1 QEYQV
6 AVGGLPGTYLVR
18 TLADRTEVRWHYAA
32 ADEQRT
38 FVLRYLV
45 RDAVAVHNDAAEL
58 YWQFIGDD
66 WDIPADHVR
75 VELTLPAGAGDVR
88 AWGHG
93 PLHGQVDIDDEA
105 SRVTWDVV
113 ELPPFTMVEGRVVF
127 DPVAVAGGCT
137 TGKTALPDILAG
149 EGRWAAEANSP
160 RWIIRVD
167 LLAAMVALPLGVAA
181 LTRYMRRFGM
191 DPRPD
196 WSGEDYRELPG
207 DYGPAE
213 LTRLLSRERSY
224 QLGPAIAATLLDL
237 GRRGHVH
244 LQPVATTGWLG
255 LQREDLALSRA
266 QPPEDD
272 SLQPHE
278 RLLLNFLL
286 DKVAG
291 GEPELRLSTLN
302 RWFQRNQGD
311 TREF

>member
-1 QEYQV
+1 EPDGSMLVTERRTFHFRGSYSWWEQWIPHGDGYQIEILSMGEPGQEYQV

-127 DPVAVAGGCT
+127 DPVAVAGGRT
-137 TGKTALPDILAG
+137 TGKTALPDILAE
-149 EGRWAAEANSP
+149 EGRWAAEANFT

-196 WSGEDYRELPG
+196 WSGEY
-207 DYGPAE
+207 
-213 LTRLLSRERSY
+213 
-224 QLGPAIAATLLDL
+224 
-237 GRRGHVH
+237 
-244 LQPVATTGWLG
+244 
-255 LQREDLALSRA
+255 
-266 QPPEDD
+266 
-272 SLQPHE
+272 
-278 RLLLNFLL
+278 
-286 DKVAG
+286 
-291 GEPELRLSTLN
+291 
-302 RWFQRNQGD
+302 
-311 TREF
+311 